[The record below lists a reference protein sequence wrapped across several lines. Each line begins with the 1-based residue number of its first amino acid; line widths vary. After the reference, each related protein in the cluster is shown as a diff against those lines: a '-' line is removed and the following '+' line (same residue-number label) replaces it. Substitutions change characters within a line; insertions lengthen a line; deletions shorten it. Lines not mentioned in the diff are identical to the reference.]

1 MLKYLRYALVLC
13 LLVMPLA
20 AQAQSISERAQEA
33 KADVK
38 AIVNPE
44 APKAVDEEALKR
56 LISTLE
62 SDTARAE
69 LLSNLKL
76 LLEQQAKDE
85 TATEEQLAPL
95 TQALGVESFTTSL
108 VREYQA
114 WLARNNLK
122 GSTVGKA
129 GLTLSATLGALIVML
144 ILRRLVTRTLKLIS
158 RLGTW
163 LELPPMRLRLY
174 ARVLRAS
181 ITIATIGLIIY
192 TCFVIWGGHTN
203 PFEAAWFKSSLKL
216 VVNIGFVIVLATI
229 VWEGVNTAILLT
241 FRRLDGH
248 NSARAQTIM
257 PIVRNVL
264 FMLFALIFA
273 MLMLSELGVNI
284 TPFLAGAGIIG
295 VAVGLGAQSM
305 VKDFLTG
312 FTIILEDV
320 VRVGDVVRVAGHEGS
335 VEKITLRKIQLRDA
349 DGRVYT
355 IPFSQ
360 ITTIENVTKDF
371 SFYPLAIN
379 IAYKE
384 NTDEVIKVLQQVDT
398 EMRADAAFA
407 GDMLEPIEIFG
418 VDSFADNNVVIKGR
432 MKTQPLRQWAVGRE
446 FNRRMK
452 MAFEA
457 HGIEIPFPQLVV
469 TVNNPQDVTKAI
481 ASDSRNPAAPSK
493 TEW

>member
-1 MLKYLRYALVLC
+1 MLKYLRYVLVLC
-13 LLVMPLA
+13 LLVMPA
-20 AQAQSISERAQEA
+20 MIPVQAHAQSVAEA

-38 AIVNPE
+38 AMVTPE
-44 APKAVDEEALKR
+44 NTKAVDEEALKR

-76 LLEQQAKDE
+76 LLEQQAKDQT
-85 TATEEQLAPL
+85 TAEEQLAPL

-129 GLTLSATLGALIVML
+129 GLTLSATLGALIAMF
-144 ILRRLVTRTLKLIS
+144 ILRRLVTRVLKLVS

-174 ARVLRAS
+174 ARILRGS
-181 ITIATIGLIIY
+181 ITLATIGLIIY

-203 PFEAAWFKSSLKL
+203 PFEASWFKSALKL
-216 VVNIGFVIVLATI
+216 AVNIGFVIILATI
-229 VWEGVNTAILLT
+229 VWEGINTAILLT

-264 FMLFALIFA
+264 FILFALIFA

-305 VKDFLTG
+305 VKDFLSG

-320 VRVGDVVRVAGHEGS
+320 VRVGDVVRVADHEGS
-335 VEKITLRKIQLRDA
+335 VEKITLRKIQLRDG

-360 ITTIENVTKDF
+360 ITTIQNATKDF
-371 SFYPLAIN
+371 SFYPLNIN

-384 NTDEVIKVLQQVDT
+384 NTDEVIKVLKDVDADL
-398 EMRADAAFA
+398 RADPQYA
-407 GDMLEPIEIFG
+407 GDMLEPVEIFG

-432 MKTQPLRQWAVGRE
+432 IKTQPLRQWNVGRE

-469 TVNNPQDVTKAI
+469 TVNNPKDVAKATP
-481 ASDSRNPAAPSK
+481 ADGTGSAAPSK